1 MLRNSNRCNASLQ
14 TVKKP
19 ASVYS
24 QAGGNNQSQRNSTSQ
39 SSADSPDEEADL
51 TVAKEQRRF
60 AHSAAE
66 QKRRDAIR
74 VSCCFAV

>member
-14 TVKKP
+14 TVKKS

-39 SSADSPDEEADL
+39 SSAGDGQPKKGEDSNHENESDEDEINTDSE
-51 TVAKEQRRF
+51 VNRRHF
-60 AHSAAE
+60 LE
-66 QKRRDAIR
+66 
-74 VSCCFAV
+74 C